1 MSSVTVCVIG
11 PFILEKNVPL
21 LEKHINFIYDLT
33 IMSGSL
39 DVHAVCPTK
48 VSVEDASFVHV
59 GMLSGKT

>member
-1 MSSVTVCVIG
+1 MSSVTCCVMG
-11 PFILEKNVPL
+11 PFTLEKNVPL

>member
-1 MSSVTVCVIG
+1 MGSFT
-11 PFILEKNVPL
+11 LEKNVPL
-21 LEKHINFIYDLT
+21 LEKRINFIYKLT

-39 DVHAVCPTK
+39 DVHSVCPTK